1 MMVDIVLFP
10 TVHDM
15 GGLMWSCDDLKSCT
29 VDPDFCC
36 GQTHKSTKML
46 KKVLTDLVLQAF
58 GVLLHCSNERQAKL
72 LGCDPNT

>member
-46 KKVLTDLVLQAF
+46 KKSHHRPSLTSIW
-58 GVLLHCSNERQAKL
+58 GVAALLKRAPGKTVGL
-72 LGCDPNT
+72 